1 MNLEWLIWTLDAYN
15 NVDEE
20 RLYESSR
27 CAGVPYEKLIEE
39 MVRVAREELYRIP
52 IIIKTQQSQHHE
64 NKEDCCGELPRDSR
78 TPLRSK
84 L

>member
-1 MNLEWLIWTLDAYN
+1 MNLEWLIWTLDAYE

-27 CAGVPYEKLIEE
+27 CAGVPYEKLVEE

-52 IIIKTQQSQHHE
+52 TILKTRQQQQHE
-64 NKEDCCGELPRDSR
+64 NKEDCCGKRPRDSR
-78 TPLRSK
+78 TLFRAK